1 MGRQRGRGNY
11 PHDFK
16 RQVVAETMVEGATV
30 AGVARRHGLNA
41 NMVFQW
47 CKDERFRPAPD
58 PAVLL
63 PVEVVDAGYDDG
75 HRTTPVVARVEIT
88 TRSGH
93 RLVVTDS
100 ADPTAI
106 ANLVRS
112 LEEV

>member
-1 MGRQRGRGNY
+1 MGRKRGRGNY
-11 PHDFK
+11 PHEFK
-16 RQVVAETMVEGATV
+16 RQVVAETMVDGATV

-47 CKDERFRPAPD
+47 CKDDRFRPAPD

-63 PVEVVDAGYDDG
+63 PVEVVDAVDEG
-75 HRTTPVVARVEIT
+75 HHTGSIVARVEIT

-100 ADPTAI
+100 EDPSAI
-106 ANLVRS
+106 ANLVRA
-112 LEEV
+112 LEAV

>member
-1 MGRQRGRGNY
+1 MGRKRGRGNY

-47 CKDERFRPAPD
+47 CKDDRFRPAPD

-63 PVEVVDAGYDDG
+63 PVEVVDVIGDG
-75 HRTTPVVARVEIT
+75 HRAPPVVTRIEIT
-88 TRSGH
+88 TQSGH

-100 ADPTAI
+100 EDPTAI
-106 ANLVRS
+106 ANLVRA
-112 LEEV
+112 LEAV

>member
-1 MGRQRGRGNY
+1 MGRKRGRGNY

-16 RQVVAETMVEGATV
+16 RQVVAETMIEGATV

-47 CKDERFRPAPD
+47 CKDERFRPAPG

-63 PVEVVDAGYDDG
+63 PVELVGAVDDD
-75 HRTTPVVARVEIT
+75 HRTTPVVTRIEIT

-93 RLVVTDS
+93 RLVVTGS
-100 ADPTAI
+100 EDPTAI
-106 ANLVRS
+106 ANLVRA
-112 LEEV
+112 LEAV

>member
-16 RQVVAETMVEGATV
+16 RQVVAETLVAGATV
-30 AGVARRHGLNA
+30 TGVSRRHGLNA

-47 CKDERFRPAPD
+47 CKDDRFQPAPD
-58 PAVLL
+58 PTVLL
-63 PVEVVDAGYDDG
+63 PVEVVGAVDE
-75 HRTTPVVARVEIT
+75 RQPIRPIVARVEIT

-100 ADPTAI
+100 EDPTAI
-106 ANLVRS
+106 ANLVRA
-112 LEEV
+112 LEAV

>member
-1 MGRQRGRGNY
+1 MGRKRGRENY

-16 RQVVAETMVEGATV
+16 RQVVAETMVDGATV

-47 CKDERFRPAPD
+47 CKDERSRPAPD

-63 PVEVVDAGYDDG
+63 PVEVVDTVDEG
-75 HRTTPVVARVEIT
+75 HPIRPIVARVEIT
-88 TRSGH
+88 TRTGH

-100 ADPTAI
+100 EDPTAI
-106 ANLVRS
+106 ANLVRA
-112 LEEV
+112 LEAV

>member
-1 MGRQRGRGNY
+1 MGRTRGRGNY

-16 RQVVAETMVEGATV
+16 RQVVAETIVEGATV

-63 PVEVVDAGYDDG
+63 PVEVVDVAHEVGA
-75 HRTTPVVARVEIT
+75 RATPIVTRIEIT
-88 TRSGH
+88 TRNGH
-93 RLVVTDS
+93 RLVVTDGE
-100 ADPTAI
+100 DPTAI
-106 ANLVRS
+106 ANLVRA
-112 LEEV
+112 LEAV